1 MANTTEEQ
9 RKISEASL
17 ANLKPFQPGQSGN
30 PGGRPKG
37 RSLTALLRDRLDE
50 VDEATG
56 KTIAQLVV
64 EGWLN
69 AARDGNVP
77 AIKEALDRTE
87 GKVPDKVQVDDMRKA
102 YVTESPETLWP
113 SDENNDPTNPMALP
127 EPSGEM

>member
-1 MANTTEEQ
+1 MAKTTEEQ
-9 RKISEASL
+9 RKNSGAGR
-17 ANLKPFQPGQSGN
+17 ANLRPFKPGQSGN

-37 RSLTALLRDRLDE
+37 KSLTALLRERLDE

-64 EGWLN
+64 EGWVN

-87 GKVPDKVQVDDMRKA
+87 GKVIERKELSGPDGGPIQMDLSKMSDDELNAIVKA
-102 YVTESPETLWP
+102 EGGGGT
-113 SDENNDPTNPMALP
+113 
-127 EPSGEM
+127 